1 MTDLYIVL
9 FAIASLII
17 VIVLVTN
24 WWQERK
30 YRLTI
35 EQNFAAKTD
44 DALLPEN
51 QHMSDKPSSDD
62 EAIKT
67 ELDREAY
74 ADDVFTDQNA
84 AINVTEGHGLNAFS
98 QTHKYSE
105 HDTHDISVDASF
117 KNDSLTTQRA
127 DFERVEPQF
136 GEHDASFDISNT
148 IKDLGD
154 ANPFISTLK
163 VDEPKV
169 SDAPFIE
176 HDAIAPE
183 AHQLAFDNAPDQE
196 SPYVLDDYV
205 NTNDLVETN
214 EAPSLA
220 TQNHTIQNEINDS
233 SLSLDVTL
241 PKELHGQ
248 IDLIAL
254 LYLVSEMPLGEL
266 KPHFTSILNTFD
278 KPTSIF
284 LLNENNAWLTIAAT
298 EALSTGLNTPV
309 SRICCSMQLADRA
322 GAVSPN
328 TLQTF
333 QADVDDLGLALN
345 AQLVWQNALDAL
357 SIANTLD
364 AFCAEVD
371 QTIRFHLKH
380 GDNGAF
386 TGTKLRGLA
395 EAQGFVVAE
404 NGAFKFFDATS
415 NRLLFS
421 MVNFDNHPFNLDML
435 RSSVVKGVTFELDIP
450 HVKNCTEVFCQM
462 VQVARQM
469 EMGLNAMLVDD
480 NKKILGEVQVEKIRQ
495 QLKVIHAK
503 MLVKG
508 IVPGSD
514 EASRLFV

>member
-9 FAIASLII
+9 FALAALII

-35 EQNFAAKTD
+35 EQNFAAKPD

-51 QHMSDKPSSDD
+51 QQMSDNMSSDD
-62 EAIKT
+62 EAINT
-67 ELDREAY
+67 ALDREALV
-74 ADDVFTDQNA
+74 DNVFADQNI
-84 AINVTEGHGLNAFS
+84 AIDVTDGLELNAFS
-98 QTHKYSE
+98 QTHSDLE
-105 HDTHDISVDASF
+105 HDHSVNPAF
-117 KNDSLTTQRA
+117 EGGMPAAHRA
-127 DFERVEPQF
+127 DFERIEPRF
-136 GEHDASFDISNT
+136 GEHDATLDTSST
-148 IKDLGD
+148 IEDLDD
-154 ANPFISTLK
+154 ANPLISTLK

-169 SDAPFIE
+169 SDESFIE
-176 HDAIAPE
+176 PDAISSE
-183 AHQLAFDNAPDQE
+183 AIQVTFDDVSDQK

-205 NTNDLVETN
+205 NTSDLVETD
-214 EAPSLA
+214 EVPSL
-220 TQNHTIQNEINDS
+220 TTHKHVIQDQLNDT

-254 LYLVSEMPLGEL
+254 IYLVSEMPLGEL
-266 KPHFTSILNTFD
+266 KPHFASLLKTFD

-284 LLNENNAWLTIAAT
+284 LLNENNAWLTLTAT
-298 EALSTGLNTPV
+298 EALSSGLNTPV

-322 GAVSPN
+322 GAVSSS

-333 QADVDDLGLALN
+333 QANVDGLGLALN

-357 SIANTLD
+357 STANTLD

-371 QTIRFHLKH
+371 QTVRFHLKH
-380 GDNGAF
+380 GENGAF
-386 TGTKLRGLA
+386 TGTKFRGLA

-450 HVKNCTEVFCQM
+450 HVKNCTEVFSQM

-469 EMGLNAMLVDD
+469 EMGLNAVLVDD

>member
-9 FAIASLII
+9 FALAALII

-35 EQNFAAKTD
+35 EQNFAAKPD

-51 QHMSDKPSSDD
+51 QQMSDNMSSDD
-62 EAIKT
+62 EAINT
-67 ELDREAY
+67 ALDREALV
-74 ADDVFTDQNA
+74 DNVFADQNI
-84 AINVTEGHGLNAFS
+84 AIDVTDGLELNAFS
-98 QTHKYSE
+98 QTHSDLE
-105 HDTHDISVDASF
+105 HDHSVNPAF
-117 KNDSLTTQRA
+117 EGGMPAAHRA
-127 DFERVEPQF
+127 DFERIEPRF
-136 GEHDASFDISNT
+136 GEHDATLDTSST
-148 IKDLGD
+148 IEDLDD
-154 ANPFISTLK
+154 ANPLISTLK

-169 SDAPFIE
+169 SDESFIE
-176 HDAIAPE
+176 PDAISSE
-183 AHQLAFDNAPDQE
+183 AIQVTFDDVSDQK

-205 NTNDLVETN
+205 NTSDLVETD
-214 EAPSLA
+214 EVPSL
-220 TQNHTIQNEINDS
+220 TTHKHVIQDQLNDT
-233 SLSLDVTL
+233 SLNLDVTL

-254 LYLVSEMPLGEL
+254 IYLVSKMPLGEL
-266 KPHFTSILNTFD
+266 KPHFASLLKTFD

-284 LLNENNAWLTIAAT
+284 LLNENNAWLTLTAT
-298 EALSTGLNTPV
+298 EALSSGLNTPV

-322 GAVSPN
+322 GAVSSS

-333 QADVDDLGLALN
+333 QANVDGLGLALN

-357 SIANTLD
+357 STANTLD

-371 QTIRFHLKH
+371 QTVRFHLKH
-380 GDNGAF
+380 GENGAF

-450 HVKNCTEVFCQM
+450 HVKNCTEVFSQM

-469 EMGLNAMLVDD
+469 EMGLNAVLVDD

>member
-9 FAIASLII
+9 FALAALII
-17 VIVLVTN
+17 VIVLLTN

-35 EQNFAAKTD
+35 EQNFAAKPD
-44 DALLPEN
+44 DALVPEN
-51 QHMSDKPSSDD
+51 QQMSDNMSSDD
-62 EAIKT
+62 EVINAD
-67 ELDREAY
+67 LDREAL
-74 ADDVFTDQNA
+74 ADNVFADQNVAIDA
-84 AINVTEGHGLNAFS
+84 ADNHELNAFL
-98 QTHKYSE
+98 QTHSDFE
-105 HDTHDISVDASF
+105 HDHSVDPAF
-117 KNDSLTTQRA
+117 EDDSLTSHRA
-127 DFERVEPQF
+127 DFERIEPRF
-136 GEHDASFDISNT
+136 GEHDATFDTSST
-148 IKDLGD
+148 IEDLDD
-154 ANPFISTLK
+154 ANPLISTLK

-169 SDAPFIE
+169 SDDPFIE
-176 HDAIAPE
+176 PDAIASE
-183 AHQLAFDNAPDQE
+183 AFQVTLDDVSDQK

-205 NTNDLVETN
+205 NTSDLIETD
-214 EAPSLA
+214 EAPSLT
-220 TQNHTIQNEINDS
+220 TQKHAIQDPLNDT

-254 LYLVSEMPLGEL
+254 IYLVSEMPLGEL
-266 KPHFTSILNTFD
+266 KPHFTFLLNTFD

-284 LLNENNAWLTIAAT
+284 LLNENNAWLTLTAT
-298 EALSTGLNTPV
+298 EALSSGLSTPV

-322 GAVSPN
+322 GAVSSG

-333 QADVDDLGLALN
+333 QANVDGLGLALN

-357 SIANTLD
+357 STANTLD

-371 QTIRFHLKH
+371 QTVRFHLKH
-380 GDNGAF
+380 GENGAF
-386 TGTKLRGLA
+386 TGTKLKGLA

-404 NGAFKFFDATS
+404 NGAFKFFDTTS

-421 MVNFDNHPFNLDML
+421 MVNLDNHPFNLDML

-450 HVKNCTEVFCQM
+450 HVKNCTEVFSQM

-469 EMGLNAMLVDD
+469 EVGLNAVLVDD

>member
-9 FAIASLII
+9 FALAALII

-35 EQNFAAKTD
+35 EQNFAAKPD

-51 QHMSDKPSSDD
+51 QQMSDKPSSDD

-74 ADDVFTDQNA
+74 ADDVFTDQNI
-84 AINVTEGHGLNAFS
+84 AIDVTESHELNAFS
-98 QTHKYSE
+98 RTHNDFE
-105 HDTHDISVDASF
+105 HDHSVDASF
-117 KNDSLTTQRA
+117 KDDSLTTQKV
-127 DFERVEPQF
+127 DFERIEPQF

-148 IKDLGD
+148 IEDLDD
-154 ANPFISTLK
+154 ANPLISKLK

-169 SDAPFIE
+169 SDGPFIE
-176 HDAIAPE
+176 PDAIAPE
-183 AHQLAFDNAPDQE
+183 AHQVAFDNAPDLE

-205 NTNDLVETN
+205 NTSDLVETD

-220 TQNHTIQNEINDS
+220 TQNHTTQNEINDS

-266 KPHFTSILNTFD
+266 KPHFNSFLNTFD

-284 LLNENNAWLTIAAT
+284 LLNENNAWLTLTAT
-298 EALSTGLNTPV
+298 EALSSGLNTPV

-322 GAVSPN
+322 GAASSSA
-328 TLQTF
+328 LQSF
-333 QADVDDLGLALN
+333 QADVDDLGLVLN

-371 QTIRFHLKH
+371 QTVRFHLKH

-395 EAQGFVVAE
+395 EAQGFVIAE

-421 MVNFDNHPFNLDML
+421 MVNFDSHPFNLNML

-450 HVKNCTEVFCQM
+450 HVKNCTEVFSQM

-469 EMGLNAMLVDD
+469 EMGLNAVLVDD

>member
-9 FAIASLII
+9 FALAALII

-35 EQNFAAKTD
+35 EQNFATKPD

-51 QHMSDKPSSDD
+51 QQMSDNMSSDD
-62 EAIKT
+62 EAMNT
-67 ELDREAY
+67 ELDHEAL
-74 ADDVFTDQNA
+74 ADDVFADQNV
-84 AINVTEGHGLNAFS
+84 AIDVTDNHGLNAFS
-98 QTHKYSE
+98 KTHSDFE
-105 HDTHDISVDASF
+105 HDHSVAPAFED
-117 KNDSLTTQRA
+117 DSLTTHRA
-127 DFERVEPQF
+127 DFERIEPRF
-136 GEHDASFDISNT
+136 GEHDATFDTSST
-148 IKDLGD
+148 IEDLDD
-154 ANPFISTLK
+154 ANPLISTLK

-169 SDAPFIE
+169 SDDPFIE
-176 HDAIAPE
+176 SDAIGSE
-183 AHQLAFDNAPDQE
+183 VFQVTFDDVSDQR

-205 NTNDLVETN
+205 NTSDLVETD
-214 EAPSLA
+214 EAPSLT
-220 TQNHTIQNEINDS
+220 TQKHAIQDQLNDT

-254 LYLVSEMPLGEL
+254 IYLVSEMPLGEL
-266 KPHFTSILNTFD
+266 KPQFASLLNTFD

-284 LLNENNAWLTIAAT
+284 LLNENNAWLTLTAT
-298 EALSTGLNTPV
+298 EALSSGLNTPV

-322 GAVSPN
+322 GAVSSS

-333 QADVDDLGLALN
+333 QANVDGLGLALN

-357 SIANTLD
+357 STANTLD

-371 QTIRFHLKH
+371 QTVRFHLKH
-380 GDNGAF
+380 GENGAF

-421 MVNFDNHPFNLDML
+421 MVNYDNHPFNLDML

-450 HVKNCTEVFCQM
+450 HVKNCTEVFSQM

-469 EMGLNAMLVDD
+469 EMGLNAVLVDD